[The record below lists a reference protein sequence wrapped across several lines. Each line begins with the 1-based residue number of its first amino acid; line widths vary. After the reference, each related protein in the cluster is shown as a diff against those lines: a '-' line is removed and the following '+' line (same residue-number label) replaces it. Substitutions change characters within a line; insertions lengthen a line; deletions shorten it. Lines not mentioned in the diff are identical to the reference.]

1 MPAPG
6 SDFCQQT
13 TASMGSGEF
22 AAVSIL
28 YEYLLRL
35 SDWLP
40 KLKNRAMIDLHQ
52 VSCIYTDQGIPQE
65 VEEYFKEKHIQVEK
79 V

>member
-1 MPAPG
+1 MLLLLLNQISFNQKG
-6 SDFCQQT
+6 
-13 TASMGSGEF
+13 
-22 AAVSIL
+22 VSNL
-28 YEYLLRL
+28 
-35 SDWLP
+35 
-40 KLKNRAMIDLHQ
+40 IDLHQ